1 MQNQGFVYRG
11 RVVALQFHPEA
22 TDKRIKI
29 MIERFGLEIGDEP
42 FIQKKEEMLGREEHL
57 AGTKEFMFT
66 MLDRFEEII
75 HS

>member
-1 MQNQGFVYRG
+1 
-11 RVVALQFHPEA
+11 
-22 TDKRIKI
+22 